1 MVNQGVDVILSID
14 GLPVGGQQG
23 AVLNR
28 SMSPINI
35 TNKIQATWEQSIAG
49 VKTWNIKCSG
59 IYVKNSNSLLSIE
72 EAFLNNNEITVNITI
87 GDSSYGGQ
95 CLITNFPV
103 NSVYNS
109 QFKYNIDLLGIG
121 ALQ

>member
-1 MVNQGVDVILSID
+1 MVNQGVDVVLSID

-59 IYVKNSNSLLSIE
+59 IYIKNSNSLLSIE

-87 GDSSYGGQ
+87 GDSSYRGQ

>member
-1 MVNQGVDVILSID
+1 MVNQGVDVILSIG

-59 IYVKNSNSLLSIE
+59 IYIKNSNSLLSIE

-87 GDSSYGGQ
+87 GDSSYRGQ

>member
-1 MVNQGVDVILSID
+1 MVNQGVDVVLSID

-59 IYVKNSNSLLSIE
+59 IYVKNSKSLLSIE

-87 GDSSYGGQ
+87 GDSSYRGQ

>member
-1 MVNQGVDVILSID
+1 MVNQGVDVVLSID

-87 GDSSYGGQ
+87 GDISYRGQ

>member
-59 IYVKNSNSLLSIE
+59 IYIKNSNSLLSIE

-87 GDSSYGGQ
+87 GDSSYRGQ

>member
-59 IYVKNSNSLLSIE
+59 IYIKNSNSLLSIE

-87 GDSSYGGQ
+87 GDSSYRGQ

-103 NSVYNS
+103 NAVYNS

>member
-1 MVNQGVDVILSID
+1 MVNQGVDVVLSID

-72 EAFLNNNEITVNITI
+72 EAFLNNNEVTVNITI
-87 GDSSYGGQ
+87 GDSSYRGQ